1 MTLTDRHLDELK
13 RERLAHFEADVRRYS
28 ELAHADPD
36 AFGPLTQRA
45 MRFHD
50 TLALC
55 ALGEGLMEAGERG
68 LKILRK
74 LGLNGVVLDAEVQ
87 ERRYEQALKIFNGA
101 PRESWQA
108 AKAWRAAAVA
118 YAALGHLQRALDA
131 AKTAVELEPNLR
143 GPRDLADLI
152 QERGR
157 LKVQIEQAE
166 RITWPDL
173 QRLLDVYL
181 ALDMRAHASRLLQR
195 RLKDLP
201 EPGPDDYEPGLEVMR
216 AALPLQGPEY
226 VLRHAQPLAK
236 VASDDRLKALFVEC
250 LIALGRP
257 EDGAKSDEGGRD
269 LRLQRALAVAGS
281 GRTEEAVH
289 RLGRHAVKRRTD
301 LEVRAALGFYVGR
314 HVLQEN
320 PLELRPAG
328 GRRRIFNLMPF
339 NDEIELLK
347 IHLEEMWDWVDLFV
361 VTEAEVTFT
370 GQPKPLHFE
379 TRRHE
384 FARYADK
391 VRHVVVRQHPPIYNG
406 PWSRDFRQRDLAVT
420 AISGLAAADDLVLLT
435 DVDEIVDRRAL
446 EGFDGDMACLR
457 MAMFRFFLNYR
468 PDADNFP
475 ERPTGAVVRAH
486 MLQRFGSS
494 YLRFELARQ
503 KKGLQVNWAGW
514 HFTSVC
520 DPGRL
525 VAKINSYAHQERG
538 GEWRDVDHV
547 DRLLS
552 QIKSG
557 DLERGWE
564 RAEIDDSFPAYI
576 REHQDELADL
586 LISASPEHAA

>member
-1 MTLTDRHLDELK
+1 MTLTDRHLEELK

-45 MRFHD
+45 IRFHD
-50 TLALC
+50 TLVMC
-55 ALGEGLMEAGERG
+55 ALGEGLIQAGERG
-68 LKILRK
+68 LKILRR
-74 LGLNGVVLDAEVQ
+74 LGLNGVVLDAAVE
-87 ERRYEQALKIFNGA
+87 ERRYEQALMIFTAA
-101 PRESWQA
+101 PRENWQA

-118 YAALGHLQRALDA
+118 YAALGHMQEALDA
-131 AKTAVELEPNLR
+131 AKMAVETDSNLR
-143 GPRDLADLI
+143 GAQELLDLI
-152 QERGR
+152 HERGR

-166 RITWPDL
+166 RITWADL
-173 QRLLDVYL
+173 RRLLDVYL

-201 EPGPDDYEPGLEVMR
+201 EPGPDDYEPGLEIMR
-216 AALPLQGPEY
+216 AALPLQGAEY
-226 VLRHAQPLAK
+226 VVRHAQPLAK

-257 EDGAKSDEGGRD
+257 ADGAKVDEGGRD

-281 GRTEEAVH
+281 GRIEEAVH
-289 RLGRHAVKRRTD
+289 RLGRHAVKRRKD
-301 LEVRAALGFYVGR
+301 LEVRAALGFHVGQ
-314 HVLQEN
+314 HVLQEH
-320 PLELRPAG
+320 PLELRPPG
-328 GRRRIFNLMPF
+328 GPRRIFNLMPF
-339 NDEIELLK
+339 NDEIDLLK

-361 VTEAEVTFT
+361 VAEAEVTFT
-370 GQPKPLHFE
+370 GQPKPLHFDS
-379 TRRHE
+379 RRHE
-384 FARYADK
+384 FTRYADK
-391 VRHVVVRQHPPIYNG
+391 IRHVVVRQHPPIYNG

-468 PDADNFP
+468 PNARHVQD
-475 ERPTGAVVRAH
+475 RPTGAIVRAH

-503 KKGLQVNWAGW
+503 KKGLQVNWSGW
-514 HFTSVC
+514 HFTSMC
-520 DPGRL
+520 DPVRL

-538 GEWRDVDHV
+538 MEWRDVGHV

-557 DLERGWE
+557 ELEPGWE

-586 LISASPEHAA
+586 LISAPPEQGA